1 MRIIQLKKIVTGIVA
16 AFVLFSSSAA
26 FACND
31 SNAKIGENG
40 LVSIEVIPN
49 EEADKLLPECLQ
61 EAIGLL
67 SEEGVQPYGQ
77 DRPETSSTWNLGSK
91 GKFSFSVN
99 TEGTTIYSPYVFT
112 GHNGS
117 VTVYLNETYSKSS
130 GKYTFKLYKRN
141 SIFDT
146 TLYTYEFDHGAEQ
159 TIEMNNFDKDD
170 LIYISVTP
178 NKKTVLSS
186 DSYIE

>member
-1 MRIIQLKKIVTGIVA
+1 M
-16 AFVLFSSSAA
+16 
-26 FACND
+26 
-31 SNAKIGENG
+31 
-40 LVSIEVIPN
+40 SIEVIPN

-61 EAIGLL
+61 EAIRSL

-77 DRPETSSTWNLGSK
+77 SKPDTSSKWDLGSK
-91 GKFSFSVN
+91 GKFNFSVN

-117 VTVYLNETYSKSS
+117 VKVYLNETYSQSS

-141 SIFDT
+141 SFFDT
-146 TLYTYEFDHGAEQ
+146 TLYTYEFDHGTEQ
-159 TIEMNNFDKDD
+159 TIEMSDFGEDD

-178 NKKTVLSS
+178 NKRTVLSS